1 MSKFIEYYKK
11 AKKKSILE
19 IASIIWF
26 KIYYRI
32 VLLIYAIFRLLP
44 VDKKMISFSSE
55 GDYCDNSWAL
65 YQYIKD
71 RYLSYHFVW
80 LTLQDKI
87 YNKDKRT
94 LFVYFPHGFTIK
106 SAWYIARSKY
116 IFFTH
121 GLGDDLKPRKGQIV
135 FNLWHGIP
143 FKGIKGGV
151 ANSKRK
157 PTFNYLSYSG
167 PMNKKQMAMF
177 LRCDEKYLVQLG
189 MPRFDLLIDNKD
201 FGYNNPF
208 VPNDF
213 KGKVVIWMP
222 TFRKSINKSLSED
235 IETSTGLPLLNTTED
250 IRELN
255 EYLKERNVIIILKI
269 HHLQA
274 EEPTFK
280 LKFSNLL
287 FIKDNMLAEKGIQLY
302 QMLGKT
308 DALIS
313 DYSSVGIDYLLV
325 DKPMGFILNDMN
337 DYEKSRG
344 TFLYSDI
351 KDILAGTYIYTI
363 KDFHNFI
370 DEISQGIDSTKEK
383 RDKLLPNMIANSD
396 DHNCERICNFCGIKE

>member
-1 MSKFIEYYKK
+1 MNKFIKYLKK
-11 AKKKSILE
+11 ARKKSIPE

-44 VDKKMISFSSE
+44 VDRKMISFSSE

-65 YQYIKD
+65 YQYIRTHFK
-71 RYLSYHFVW
+71 SYHFVW
-80 LTLQDKI
+80 VTFQNKI
-87 YNKDKRT
+87 YNEDSKT
-94 LFVYFPHGFTIK
+94 IFVYFPYMFTIK

-121 GLGDDLKPRKGQIV
+121 GLGGDLKPRRKQIV

-143 FKGIKGGV
+143 FKGIKGSV
-151 ANSKRK
+151 ADSKQK
-157 PTFNYLSYSG
+157 LTFNYLSYSG

-177 LRCDEKYLVQLG
+177 LHCDEKHLVQLG

-201 FGYNNPF
+201 CGYNNPF

-213 KGKVVIWMP
+213 KGKVIIWMP

-250 IRELN
+250 IKELN

-287 FIKDNMLAEKGIQLY
+287 FINDNMLAERGIQLY

-325 DKPMGFILNDMN
+325 EKPMGFILNDMN

-351 KDILAGTYIYTI
+351 KDVLAGTYIYTI

-383 RDKLLPNMIANSD
+383 RDKLLPQMIANSD
-396 DHNCERICNFCGIKE
+396 DHNCERICNFCGIKD